1 MQKEET
7 NCKFSIVSVQ
17 MLAFLSIVIDYDVGE
32 DDDKEKDDK
41 DDDGFNDQL

>member
-17 MLAFLSIVIDYDVGE
+17 MLAFLSIVIDYDVE
-32 DDDKEKDDK
+32 EKHDK